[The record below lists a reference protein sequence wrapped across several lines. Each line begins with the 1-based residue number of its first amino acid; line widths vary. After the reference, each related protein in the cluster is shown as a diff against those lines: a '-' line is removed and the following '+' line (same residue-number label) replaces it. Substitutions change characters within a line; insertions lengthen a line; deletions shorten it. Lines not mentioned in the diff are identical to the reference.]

1 MAKLIFLGTA
11 SAVAYQGHEN
21 TFLVLQGEESSILVD
36 CSSRPVMRLKD
47 AGIDHNSCSIRRNGR
62 TGSRFS
68 GSADQAGITRSA
80 HRDDD

>member
-21 TFLVLQGEESSILVD
+21 TFLVLKGEESSILVD

-47 AGIDHNSCSIRRNGR
+47 AGDRP
-62 TGSRFS
+62 
-68 GSADQAGITRSA
+68 
-80 HRDDD
+80 